1 MHEYL
6 LLVYENDENGNKKNG
21 VEPQYYEFDNKLKLR
36 AKYNYFRNKYQEVVN
51 EETGEVTVTGNRAY
65 TVELSQ
71 CRYKKM
77 SKSDADAFITGIV
90 ES

>member
-21 VEPQYYEFDNKLKLR
+21 VEPQYFEFDNKLKLR
-36 AKYNYFRNKYQEVVN
+36 AKYSYFRNMYQTTTN
-51 EETGEVTVTGNRAY
+51 PETGEVVTTGIKAY

-71 CRYKKM
+71 CRYKTM
-77 SKSDADAFITGIV
+77 SKADADAFIASIV